1 MIIQIRNYPERRAA
15 YGLFP
20 PLWRIFPKHTIKDT
34 AQLVKKGLHNK
45 VDGADGD
52 GSLSGLWHF
61 GGNDERVC
69 LAIIPIFLM
78 YRKRIVTPGEGLAQ
92 SIWDKSHREGYFED
106 CQS

>member
-1 MIIQIRNYPERRAA
+1 MRTRRLVFIISDLFRAKSRIYYIKTFLIVQIRNYPERRAA
-15 YGLFP
+15 YGPFP

-61 GGNDERVC
+61 GGNDERVS
-69 LAIIPIFLM
+69 A
-78 YRKRIVTPGEGLAQ
+78 
-92 SIWDKSHREGYFED
+92 
-106 CQS
+106 